1 MTRVNTGK
9 RPPITTSSVRELLEL
24 IIDTAAKGHEA
35 DAFAMQVGLRDARAL
50 AQALCDIE
58 EIIDDYGF
66 EHIARWGE

>member
-9 RPPITTSSVRELLEL
+9 RSPITTSSVRELLEL

-66 EHIARWGE
+66 EHLAKWAE

>member
-1 MTRVNTGK
+1 MKRVNTGR
-9 RPPITTSSVRELLEL
+9 RPPITLSSVRELLEL

-35 DAFAMQVGLRDARAL
+35 DAFAMQAGLSDARSP

-58 EIIDDYGF
+58 AIVDDYGF